1 MNISTLWSVKRYIH
15 GLQNLFFND
24 LKSNDGDD
32 EDCNEDE
39 DGDDVDDEDLNCDNV
54 DDDDLNVDEDGD
66 DLDDE
71 DLNGDEDSDDLD
83 DEDRNG
89 DDNLK
94 KRKPIQLLSSQME
107 RKSGGRVMKSTIWR
121 VSIAIGD
128 FPTLLIPLSGSGGT

>member
-1 MNISTLWSVKRYIH
+1 MNISTLKIH

-24 LKSNDGDD
+24 FKSDEGDD

-39 DGDDVDDEDLNCDNV
+39 DGDDV
-54 DDDDLNVDEDGD
+54 G
-66 DLDDE
+66 DE
-71 DLNGDEDSDDLD
+71 DLNGDEYGN

-107 RKSGGRVMKSTIWR
+107 RKSGGRVMKSTI
-121 VSIAIGD
+121 
-128 FPTLLIPLSGSGGT
+128 

>member
-1 MNISTLWSVKRYIH
+1 MNISTLKIH

-24 LKSNDGDD
+24 FKSDEGDD

-39 DGDDVDDEDLNCDNV
+39 DDDDV
-54 DDDDLNVDEDGD
+54 G
-66 DLDDE
+66 DE
-71 DLNGDEDSDDLD
+71 DLNGDEDGN

-107 RKSGGRVMKSTIWR
+107 RKSGGRVMKSTI
-121 VSIAIGD
+121 
-128 FPTLLIPLSGSGGT
+128 